1 MTPPVRSTW
10 AVLMTFD
17 DSPGTPA
24 DVVAEVRELLR
35 RLDDVPWPDMDA
47 LFYMHG
53 YDELHLAVERL
64 LGVLEREGR
73 PDA

>member
-1 MTPPVRSTW
+1 MTTDES
-10 AVLMTFD
+10 AEAL
-17 DSPGTPA
+17 A
-24 DVVAEVRELLR
+24 EVVAEVRELVS

-53 YDELHLAVERL
+53 YDELHLALERL
-64 LGVLEREGR
+64 LKALAREER